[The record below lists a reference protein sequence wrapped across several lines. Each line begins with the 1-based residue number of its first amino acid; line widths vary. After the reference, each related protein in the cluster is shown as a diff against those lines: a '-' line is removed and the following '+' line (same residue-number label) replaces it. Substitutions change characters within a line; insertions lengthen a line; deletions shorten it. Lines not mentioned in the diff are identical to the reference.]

1 MGGVR
6 SLRLPTQG
14 RGADHAGA
22 DRSYQEAGGSV
33 LRLPAAGTDCTRLRK
48 QVKNKKQNPYFWY

>member
-1 MGGVR
+1 MTRPITAVGGVR

-22 DRSYQEAGGSV
+22 DRSHQE
-33 LRLPAAGTDCTRLRK
+33 TDRAILVNLAVCDIL
-48 QVKNKKQNPYFWY
+48 